1 MPRDG
6 TYNGWTNWETWA
18 VKLYQDNEEQS
29 NREVAALAVRCAQIK
44 LGQVTGKVFDL
55 DIAIAAFKR
64 VMAPAFRQ
72 VKREW
77 LEWRTERQDEPR
89 ALNVNWAEITM
100 AYIDDEVTEIEYA
113 EKKGRS

>member
-1 MPRDG
+1 MTD
-6 TYNGWTNWETWA
+6 TCNGWTNWETWA

-44 LGQVTGKVFDL
+44 LGQVKGKVFDL

-64 VMAPAFRQ
+64 VMAPAVRQ
-72 VKREW
+72 IKREC
-77 LEWRTERQDEPR
+77 DHV
-89 ALNVNWAEITM
+89 LNVNWAEITM

-113 EKKGRS
+113 EHKNR